1 MINEPNGGRRTR
13 GPGQEGHHEHD
24 GHHDHVGH
32 AGHGGFFPGGRGG
45 GRGFGRGPGGGR
57 GRGGG
62 RMRRGDIRT
71 AVLLVLSE
79 QDGHGYE
86 VIQALEAK
94 TGGAWRPSPG
104 SVYPTLQMLEDTGLA
119 RSSEREGKRVYSI
132 TEAGRAEA
140 QKRVDEAGGTP
151 WADAETGGGLRG
163 ATMQLAAAARQVGVA
178 GNPQQVEQ
186 AVAIV
191 TDARK
196 QLYRLLADG

>member
-1 MINEPNGGRRTR
+1 MNAADEGRRTR
-13 GPGQEGHHEHD
+13 GQGKRRFGPEGHDGEHGHE
-24 GHHDHVGH
+24 
-32 AGHGGFFPGGRGG
+32 GHGGHFAGGRGG
-45 GRGFGRGPGGGR
+45 GRGFGRGPGGRGGR
-57 GRGGG
+57 GG

-119 RSSEREGKRVYSI
+119 RSSERDGKRVYSI

-140 QKRVDEAGGTP
+140 QKRLDEAGGPP
-151 WADAETGGGLRG
+151 WADAERGGGLRG
-163 ATMQLAAAARQVGVA
+163 ALMQLAAAARQVGVA
-178 GNPQQVEQ
+178 GNEQQVEQ

-196 QLYRLLADG
+196 QLYRLLADD

>member
-1 MINEPNGGRRTR
+1 
-13 GPGQEGHHEHD
+13 
-24 GHHDHVGH
+24 
-32 AGHGGFFPGGRGG
+32 
-45 GRGFGRGPGGGR
+45 
-57 GRGGG
+57 
-62 RMRRGDIRT
+62 MRRGDIRT

-119 RSSEREGKRVYSI
+119 RSSERAGKRVYSI
-132 TEAGRAEA
+132 TGPGRAEA
-140 QKRVDEAGGTP
+140 QKRLDEAGGPP
-151 WADAETGGGLRG
+151 WADAERGGGLRG
-163 ATMQLAAAARQVGVA
+163 ALMQLAAAARQVGVA
-178 GNPQQVEQ
+178 GNEQQVEQ